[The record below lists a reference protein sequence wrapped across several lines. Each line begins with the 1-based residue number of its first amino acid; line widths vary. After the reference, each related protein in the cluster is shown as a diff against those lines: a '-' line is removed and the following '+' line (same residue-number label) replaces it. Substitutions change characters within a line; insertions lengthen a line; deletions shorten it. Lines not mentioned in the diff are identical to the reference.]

1 MHAVDD
7 VVQPF
12 SHARL
17 RFVMENVSVDEVF
30 EQRQEQ
36 DAEQEKCCDSEDR
49 QSLPPQREVKHAADY
64 REVEDQRRGGVNA
77 REKFQEIALEHGDR
91 LLRGRDLASL

>member
-1 MHAVDD
+1 M
-7 VVQPF
+7 
-12 SHARL
+12 
-17 RFVMENVSVDEVF
+17 DEVF
-30 EQRQEQ
+30 EQRPEQ

-77 REKFQEIALEHGDR
+77 REKFHEIALEHADR
-91 LLRGRDLASL
+91 FVLGRDVASLSHT